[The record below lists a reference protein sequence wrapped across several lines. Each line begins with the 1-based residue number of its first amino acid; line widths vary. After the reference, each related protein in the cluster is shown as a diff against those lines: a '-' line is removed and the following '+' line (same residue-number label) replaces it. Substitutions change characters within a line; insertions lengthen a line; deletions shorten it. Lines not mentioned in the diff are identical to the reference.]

1 MIRLKRS
8 LLSLFSFIAILVL
21 GLYVSTGS
29 SALLRAEDVPDR
41 TGRERIYVSERM
53 GIPAVQVNGNLAT
66 SYITNG
72 YYDAQVNVENT
83 IRVHKVYLESEI
95 ENFEIA
101 NVESAEI
108 IIKVSQAGSV
118 NTPLNW
124 NTHTFKARYNN
135 VFYSGTNTGTY
146 NESGY
151 RPIFEVA
158 IPYDYELLNSQEFKL
173 WLTTTGG
180 ISPVE
185 TQGTV
190 RIHSIT
196 IKVVYHFDIDDP
208 ISPIVDGAGAL
219 VESVNLAEPNLSGK
233 TLVDTDTY
241 RLVSSNGINVD
252 YHTKTGNIRV
262 HGTVTN
268 NNPSTIYY
276 LTAVSMSL
284 DFAKT
289 YSVSHNLVSTG
300 ASNQVPFIQKYF
312 NFRQVV
318 DATFNGSGV
327 TVGNTSHGFRVDI
340 NDLALGTVF
349 DITFKVQV
357 ELTTSPSTWMH
368 PDAKYYSMASIQHDQ
383 NLDSTDTIMS
393 NVYAFDDVDGNISDR
408 LTVVRTPRDYAAA
421 LANAWGIRIN
431 DALAAYDDETLSIPI
446 TSTITFD
453 NAYVDAQFL
462 IYQETT
468 FWYKYDN
475 DLIEPLGT
483 SQSYPF
489 MAYVG
494 DNAGNYTF
502 LEIKVFVNDAT
513 APVFD
518 AANAINTTVSY
529 KTTLDLNV
537 WKETLII
544 TDNVDDYVERTI
556 YQDNYT
562 ANKAVPGTYVVTV
575 RATDEAGNTKDKNYN
590 IIVVDDIKPVFNG
603 PESIYKPQSSS
614 MTIQDILNRYTAF
627 DEISGNVTSRIYV
640 HQDNYTGRGHI
651 ANTYTVILRVSDLA
665 NNVEYFTIYITVT
678 DDIPPVIYV
687 ADGYFIQV
695 SAAYTLT
702 IEGIRDIL
710 VATGRLNIVSATTW
724 SVLVNEYQ
732 GNENTPG
739 IYTVS
744 IRFQQTSGVTEVHS
758 VAIGVK
764 NASSTPGGTFEPE
777 SSNGYIYIGVGIAV
791 IGFIVI
797 LKKRK

>member
-1 MIRLKRS
+1 MITVKRS

-21 GLYVSTGS
+21 GLYISTGS
-29 SALLRAEDVPDR
+29 SALLRAEDAPGVTR
-41 TGRERIYVSERM
+41 HYVSERM
-53 GIPAVQVNGNLAT
+53 DIPTVHINGSLAT

-72 YYDAQVNVENT
+72 YYDMPVNQFNNLR
-83 IRVHKVYLESEI
+83 IGIPNLYSEI
-95 ENFEIA
+95 DNFEIA
-101 NVESAEI
+101 TIERQI
-108 IIKVSQAGSV
+108 IRIAVSQAGSV
-118 NTPLNW
+118 VTPLDW
-124 NTHTFKARYNN
+124 SQHTFKSEY
-135 VFYSGTNTGTY
+135 YGTY
-146 NESGY
+146 VNGYQSGMNNTSGG
-151 RPIFEVA
+151 RPIYYVDV
-158 IPYDYELLNSQEFKL
+158 PYDAKNTPYYNLQDVTV
-173 WLTTTGG
+173 WLTTNNGVTPITTTGQ
-180 ISPVE
+180 IRVHSV
-185 TQGTV
+185 TV
-190 RIHSIT
+190 L
-196 IKVVYHFDIDDP
+196 VDYHYDVDDP

-219 VESVNLAEPNLSGK
+219 VASRNLINPNLDDK
-233 TLVDTDTY
+233 VLLFDDTY
-241 RLVSSNGINVD
+241 RLINDNGFTID
-252 YHTKTGNIRV
+252 YDKKN
-262 HGTVTN
+262 GT
-268 NNPSTIYY
+268 
-276 LTAVSMSL
+276 
-284 DFAKT
+284 
-289 YSVSHNLVSTG
+289 
-300 ASNQVPFIQKYF
+300 FI
-312 NFRQVV
+312 
-318 DATFNGSGV
+318 FNGSISAKVSYNVFTSLQIDNYTLNYYHISGV
-327 TVGNTSHGFRVDI
+327 INNGDFNMVFRKGNSSRLNLSRNNTNFNINTTINRLVTDDDNISFYFVTGAVFTNLTVKFQ
-340 NDLALGTVF
+340 LEKGT
-349 DITFKVQV
+349 
-357 ELTTSPSTWMH
+357 TTTTWMH

-421 LANAWGIRIN
+421 LANAWGIKVN
-431 DALAAYDDETLSIPI
+431 DALSAYDDQTLSIPI

-453 NAYVDAQFL
+453 NAYVDSQFL
-462 IYQETT
+462 IYQENT

-475 DLIEPLGT
+475 DLIEALGT
-483 SQSYPF
+483 SQSYPL

-502 LEIKVFVNDAT
+502 LEIQVFVNDAT

-518 AANAINTTVSY
+518 AANPINTTVSY

-562 ANKAVPGTYVVTV
+562 ANKGVPGTYVITV
-575 RATDEAGNTKDKNYN
+575 RATDTVGNIKDKNYN

-724 SVLVNEYQ
+724 SVLLNEYQ

-764 NASSTPGGTFEPE
+764 NASSTPGGTMLPE
-777 SSNGYIYIGVGIAV
+777 SSNGYIYIVAGVAIV
-791 IGFIVI
+791 GFIII

>member
-1 MIRLKRS
+1 MITVKRS
-8 LLSLFSFIAILVL
+8 LLSLFSLVAILVL
-21 GLYVSTGS
+21 GLYISTGS

-118 NTPLNW
+118 YNPLNW

-135 VFYSGTNTGTY
+135 VFYSGTNTGTN
-146 NESGY
+146 NESGG

-185 TQGTV
+185 TEGTV

-219 VESVNLAEPNLSGK
+219 IESVNLFDSPDRTIVSEYGITVEFLSNKSIRIYGNATSDIYEVLMPLIFSNATMSYYYLSGGISYGHVAFYANPFTSSIVRTPTNYQNNFELYYPSEK
-233 TLVDTDTY
+233 SPVIVNISEGTIIDLTFRLQIENGDT
-241 RLVSSNGINVD
+241 
-252 YHTKTGNIRV
+252 
-262 HGTVTN
+262 
-268 NNPSTIYY
+268 
-276 LTAVSMSL
+276 A
-284 DFAKT
+284 
-289 YSVSHNLVSTG
+289 
-300 ASNQVPFIQKYF
+300 
-312 NFRQVV
+312 
-318 DATFNGSGV
+318 
-327 TVGNTSHGFRVDI
+327 
-340 NDLALGTVF
+340 
-349 DITFKVQV
+349 
-357 ELTTSPSTWMH
+357 STWMH

-421 LANAWGIRIN
+421 LANKWGIKVN
-431 DALAAYDDETLSIPI
+431 DALAGYDDETLSIPI

-453 NAYVDAQFL
+453 NAYVDSQFL

-475 DLIEPLGT
+475 DLIEALGT

-489 MAYVG
+489 MVYVG

-502 LEIKVFVNDAT
+502 VEIHVFVNDAT

-518 AANAINTTVSY
+518 AANPINTTVSY

-544 TDNVDDYVERTI
+544 TDNIDDYVERTI

-562 ANKAVPGTYVVTV
+562 ANKAVPGTYVITV
-575 RATDEAGNTKDKNYN
+575 RATDEVGNIKDKNYN

-665 NNVEYFTIYITVT
+665 SNVEYFTIYITVT

-764 NASSTPGGTFEPE
+764 NASSTPGGVMQPE
-777 SSNGYIYIGVGIAV
+777 SSNGYIYIGVGIAI

-797 LKKRK
+797 LRRKK

>member
-1 MIRLKRS
+1 MINIKRS

-21 GLYVSTGS
+21 GLYISTGS
-29 SALLRAEDVPDR
+29 SALLRAEDAPGVTR
-41 TGRERIYVSERM
+41 HYVSERM
-53 GIPAVQVNGNLAT
+53 GIPSVSINGSLAT
-66 SYITNG
+66 SYMTNG
-72 YYDAQVNVENT
+72 YYDMPVNQFNNLS
-83 IRVHKVYLESEI
+83 IGIPNLDSAI
-95 ENFEIA
+95 DNFEIA
-101 NVESAEI
+101 TIERSI
-108 IIKVSQAGSV
+108 IRIEVSQAGSV
-118 NTPLNW
+118 VTPLNW
-124 NTHTFKARYNN
+124 SEQTFKSQY
-135 VFYSGTNTGTY
+135 YGTY
-146 NESGY
+146 FNGYQSGMNNTSGG
-151 RPIFEVA
+151 RPIYYVDVEYDAKNIPSYNYQSVA
-158 IPYDYELLNSQEFKL
+158 L
-173 WLTTTGG
+173 WLTTNNGITPITTTGQ
-180 ISPVE
+180 IRVHSV
-185 TQGTV
+185 TV
-190 RIHSIT
+190 L
-196 IKVVYHFDIDDP
+196 VDYHYDVDDP

-219 VESVNLAEPNLSGK
+219 VESVNLYKMNPFSDINFLDTGLFVSIDEELTITINGTSSKIMELYFDSKDYDFTGNYTYSFYYVSG
-233 TLVDTDTY
+233 T
-241 RLVSSNGINVD
+241 VSSFNGITLRGRDTQNININTQILD
-252 YHTKTGNIRV
+252 YKD
-262 HGTVTN
+262 
-268 NNPSTIYY
+268 YY
-276 LTAVSMSL
+276 L
-284 DFAKT
+284 
-289 YSVSHNLVSTG
+289 NI
-300 ASNQVPFIQKYF
+300 SNPK
-312 NFRQVV
+312 NF
-318 DATFNGSGV
+318 
-327 TVGNTSHGFRVDI
+327 TVRVDQ
-340 NDLALGTVF
+340 TH
-349 DITFKVQV
+349 TFQDFKFKLQI
-357 ELTTSPSTWMH
+357 EEGDTSSTWMH

-421 LANAWGIRIN
+421 IANAWGIRVN
-431 DALAAYDDETLSIPI
+431 DALSAYDDETLSIPI

-453 NAYVDAQFL
+453 NAYVDSQFL

-468 FWYKYDN
+468 FWYMYDN
-475 DLIEPLGT
+475 DLIEALGT

-489 MAYVG
+489 IAYVG

-502 LEIKVFVNDAT
+502 LEIQVFVNDAT

-518 AANAINTTVSY
+518 AANPINTTVSY

-537 WKETLII
+537 WKEALII

-562 ANKAVPGTYVVTV
+562 ANKAVPGTYVITV
-575 RATDEAGNTKDKNYN
+575 RATDEVGNIKDKNYN

-614 MTIQDILNRYTAF
+614 MTIQDILKRYTAF

-651 ANTYTVILRVSDLA
+651 ENTYTVILRVSDLA

-764 NASSTPGGTFEPE
+764 NASSTPGGTMLPE
-777 SSNGYIYIGVGIAV
+777 SSNGYIYIIAAVAV
-791 IGFIVI
+791 IGLIII